1 MAGRTYRRRFLLL
14 GGVCLLLLLGSM
26 LVGRYGLS
34 VDKLLHMLWT
44 RLTGGAADWSVSDE
58 KVVFAIRLPRI
69 AAAVL
74 VGAALAVSGTAYQG
88 MFRNPMV
95 SPDILGASTGAGFG
109 AALAILLGAG
119 YFGISLSAFC
129 FGLLAVAAAWLVSR
143 LSRSD
148 PTVAL
153 ILAGMMISSLFSAG
167 TSFIKLVADTQQQ
180 LPAIT
185 YWLMGSLSSIKA
197 EDVRFLV
204 LPVVVGLLPLFL
216 LRWRMNLLTV
226 GEEEA
231 VHGRADGGIAP
242 GGDPVRHA
250 TDHRQCGGVRHDR
263 LGGSG
268 DPPLLSYAV
277 RLRLPAADPGGGP
290 VWSGFPAGG
299 G

>member
-34 VDKLLHMLWT
+34 AGKLLHMLWT

-69 AAAVL
+69 AAAAL

-119 YFGISLSAFC
+119 YFGISLAAFC

-153 ILAGMMISSLFSAG
+153 ILAGMMISSLFPPG
-167 TSFIKLVADTQQQ
+167 R
-180 LPAIT
+180 P
-185 YWLMGSLSSIKA
+185 LSSWWRIPSSSCPPSPIGSWA
-197 EDVRFLV
+197 ASAPSRSRTCAFWCC
-204 LPVVVGLLPLFL
+204 
-216 LRWRMNLLTV
+216 RWRWDCC
-226 GEEEA
+226 
-231 VHGRADGGIAP
+231 R
-242 GGDPVRHA
+242 
-250 TDHRQCGGVRHDR
+250 CF
-263 LGGSG
+263 SC
-268 DPPLLSYAV
+268 
-277 RLRLPAADPGGGP
+277 
-290 VWSGFPAGG
+290 AGG
-299 G
+299 

>member
-34 VDKLLHMLWT
+34 AGKLLHMLWT

-69 AAAVL
+69 AAAAL

-129 FGLLAVAAAWLVSR
+129 FGLLAVAAA
-143 LSRSD
+143 
-148 PTVAL
+148 
-153 ILAGMMISSLFSAG
+153 
-167 TSFIKLVADTQQQ
+167 
-180 LPAIT
+180 
-185 YWLMGSLSSIKA
+185 
-197 EDVRFLV
+197 
-204 LPVVVGLLPLFL
+204 
-216 LRWRMNLLTV
+216 
-226 GEEEA
+226 
-231 VHGRADGGIAP
+231 
-242 GGDPVRHA
+242 
-250 TDHRQCGGVRHDR
+250 
-263 LGGSG
+263 
-268 DPPLLSYAV
+268 PLLSGIIGLLGRSDGMALLAAAV
-277 RLRLPAADPGGGP
+277 LAVGTGIGMGCIAAVQKKYNNGM
-290 VWSGFPAGG
+290 F
-299 G
+299 

>member
-1 MAGRTYRRRFLLL
+1 MTGRTYRRRFLLL

-69 AAAVL
+69 AAAAL

-167 TSFIKLVADTQQQ
+167 TSFIKLVADTQ
-180 LPAIT
+180 
-185 YWLMGSLSSIKA
+185 
-197 EDVRFLV
+197 
-204 LPVVVGLLPLFL
+204 
-216 LRWRMNLLTV
+216 
-226 GEEEA
+226 
-231 VHGRADGGIAP
+231 
-242 GGDPVRHA
+242 
-250 TDHRQCGGVRHDR
+250 
-263 LGGSG
+263 
-268 DPPLLSYAV
+268 
-277 RLRLPAADPGGGP
+277 
-290 VWSGFPAGG
+290 
-299 G
+299 

>member
-109 AALAILLGAG
+109 YIVLLEEKEGRHRA
-119 YFGISLSAFC
+119 
-129 FGLLAVAAAWLVSR
+129 
-143 LSRSD
+143 
-148 PTVAL
+148 
-153 ILAGMMISSLFSAG
+153 
-167 TSFIKLVADTQQQ
+167 
-180 LPAIT
+180 
-185 YWLMGSLSSIKA
+185 
-197 EDVRFLV
+197 
-204 LPVVVGLLPLFL
+204 LPVIAATFATAVIGGTLVQLLI
-216 LRWRMNLLTV
+216 
-226 GEEEA
+226 G
-231 VHGRADGGIAP
+231 
-242 GGDPVRHA
+242 
-250 TDHRQCGGVRHDR
+250 
-263 LGGSG
+263 
-268 DPPLLSYAV
+268 
-277 RLRLPAADPGGGP
+277 
-290 VWSGFPAGG
+290 
-299 G
+299 